1 MLFIGNPKIV
11 IFGKRM
17 KSMQELKFMGRA
29 ISILIFIRERR
40 GNMII

>member
-17 KSMQELKFMGRA
+17 KSMQELKFMERK
-29 ISILIFIRERR
+29 ISIIIFIKERR
-40 GNMII
+40 RNMII